1 MPSTTNAFSFM
12 RQLLSLNAKEGA
24 AMAPSWL
31 NQRPV
36 FGPDLVAIHPVPHDS
51 QVVAEPQVTAFVRLP
66 EAFFFRA
73 AFPFVVHPS
82 KEASRAFNQLRRLF
96 L

>member
-1 MPSTTNAFSFM
+1 M

-36 FGPDLVAIHPVPHDS
+36 FGPNLATIHLVPHDS
-51 QVVAEPQVTAFVRLP
+51 QVGAEPQVVVFVRLP
-66 EAFFFRA
+66 ETVFLSVALSR
-73 AFPFVVHPS
+73 VVHPS
-82 KEASRAFNQLRRLF
+82 KEEPRAFNQLRRLF